1 MEERTGMSPD
11 KDYIDAV
18 NTLASR
24 IVDVSKR
31 KIGSKQ
37 IFFTDGMFICAEV
50 SQASQ
55 NIMASPTSSVAH
67 IYACAC
73 ANIALGVAITLDDKE
88 LIADMR
94 TLKDILELH
103 FRKMLFE
110 KEELTNG

>member
-1 MEERTGMSPD
+1 MKPD
-11 KDYIDAV
+11 KDYTDAV
-18 NTLASR
+18 NSLASR

-37 IFFTDGMFICAEV
+37 ISFTDGMFICAEV

-55 NIMASPTSSVAH
+55 NIMASPTSSVTH

-88 LIADMR
+88 LIADTR

-110 KEELTNG
+110 KEEFTNG

>member
-1 MEERTGMSPD
+1 MKPD
-11 KDYIDAV
+11 KDYTGAV
-18 NTLASR
+18 NSLASR

-37 IFFTDGMFICAEV
+37 ISSTDGMFICAEV

-67 IYACAC
+67 IYACSC

-88 LIADMR
+88 LIADTR